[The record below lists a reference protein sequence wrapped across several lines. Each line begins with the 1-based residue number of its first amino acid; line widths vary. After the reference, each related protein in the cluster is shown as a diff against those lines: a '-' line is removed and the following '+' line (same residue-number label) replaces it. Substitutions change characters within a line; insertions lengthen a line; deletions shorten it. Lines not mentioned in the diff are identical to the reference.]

1 MLPIE
6 EGFSYP
12 MLNMIHNHYL
22 KRGRTMFSIEK
33 PSLQLLEKS
42 LNASTMRQRTISNNI
57 ANVDTPYFKRSEV
70 SFESLLQNQMNSLA
84 PLQGYRTDAR
94 HFYFGN
100 SSQQITPQI
109 TVDDSSIMNNNLNN
123 VDMDTEMSQ
132 MAKNQLAYST
142 EIQQVNH
149 EFKILRSAITGG
161 K

>member
-1 MLPIE
+1 
-6 EGFSYP
+6 
-12 MLNMIHNHYL
+12 
-22 KRGRTMFSIEK
+22 MFSIEK

-94 HFYFGN
+94 HFTFGN
-100 SSQQITPQI
+100 STQQIIPQI